1 MKEEKVI
8 VDETF
13 VLKFEDSTQPA
24 NRIKQEPTDPD
35 AKESKV
41 FVDAITQTD
50 PKVEKAK
57 QNEAPDAS
65 DANLKVEIATQ
76 TDLPPNWDF
85 PMKMKM
91 VETKKMK
98 NGKNIG
104 IFKIIPN
111 GQGYTDEEDSE

>member
-1 MKEEKVI
+1 MKEENEKVI
-8 VDETF
+8 IDETF

-24 NRIKQEPTDPD
+24 KRIKLEPTDPD

-41 FVDAITQTD
+41 LVDAITQTD
-50 PKVEKAK
+50 PKVENGK
-57 QNEAPDAS
+57 QNEAS
-65 DANLKVEIATQ
+65 DAILKVEIATQ

-91 VETKKMK
+91 VETTKLK

-104 IFKIIPN
+104 IFKVIPN